1 MLDANRMS
9 ASRLHRTIDHLLQ
22 ISLCGVLTFNN
33 LTTWYFLC
41 TCDALISNDLCWNI
55 HVRYPRIS
63 HVNIRAEIERAFFV
77 SRHSR
82 GEDAISC
89 GSKRLLIYNF
99 KILRGEILAMSLFS
113 SWKIRWWQ
121 ISMQETKSAVPIN
134 CLYRNEIPR
143 CVDSCRSCP
152 RVEEEKFTGER
163 VIGAWSVPEVHHTL
177 EQITTLIL
185 GYRSISRLSSHV
197 IEKVELWIIYFS
209 RRPYTALN
217 SLYQFCG
224 AQWNDLQRRGRVSLA
239 VIIIMSHV
247 AMKPLVIP
255 RRLKR

>member
-9 ASRLHRTIDHLLQ
+9 ASRLLRTIDHLLQ
-22 ISLCGVLTFNN
+22 INLCGVLTFNN
-33 LTTWYFLC
+33 LTTWYSLC

-55 HVRYPRIS
+55 HLRYPRMW
-63 HVNIRAEIERAFFV
+63 NIRAEIERKYTFFI

-82 GEDAISC
+82 DGDAISC
-89 GSKRLLIYNF
+89 GSKRLPIYNF
-99 KILRGEILAMSLFS
+99 KILCSEIFAMRPLFS

-121 ISMQETKSAVPIN
+121 ISMQETESTVPIN

-143 CVDSCRSCP
+143 RVESCWSHP

-185 GYRSISRLSSHV
+185 GYRSISHLSSHV
-197 IEKVELWIIYFS
+197 IGKVELWIIYFS

-224 AQWNDLQRRGRVSLA
+224 AQWNNIACNDEGEYL
-239 VIIIMSHV
+239 
-247 AMKPLVIP
+247 PP
-255 RRLKR
+255 